1 MNGGDATPTQIES
14 LLGIAMGCI
23 GLSLDDFCRCTPS
36 EFYAVF
42 DGWNQNRTAVY
53 RTGWEQTRFLALA
66 ALQPHSSKPLRPG
79 DIMPLPWETENRPDD
94 TKKAD
99 EMSSADIMERY
110 KAAKKRYGL

>member
-1 MNGGDATPTQIES
+1 
-14 LLGIAMGCI
+14 MGCI

-42 DGWNQNRTAVY
+42 DAWNQGRTADY

-66 ALQPHSSKPLRPG
+66 SLQPHSTKTLRPA
-79 DIMPLPWETENRPDD
+79 DIMPLPWEIEEKADD

-99 EMSSADIMERY
+99 ETSPADIMERY